1 MNIRYFE
8 GQLDRA
14 WRELAPNYQGF
25 DKPVVIPGR
34 ALGARA
40 PMYMRRY
47 IDMEADSYYVFV
59 KGNPLDG
66 NVSREAACSLF
77 KELFVDQLGM
87 GSSMQ
92 QPGMPIEQAVSME
105 VLPAQDDTNYQR
117 YYDEQMDLAN
127 QDDQQQDSSNDQ
139 SDDDVIDLD
148 DNGNVIAI
156 NGKRQPGTAVG
167 TAQTTAVGMPKPIFY
182 AVCTHVSSA
191 GNQLGYNRG
200 DNRLGRRGSSQRYL
214 REAEEGE
221 TLAIDKLVELTP
233 TADKSKLYIAKRND
247 GIFQWF
253 KCEDDSFNTVF
264 VGSAKDSKDII
275 NMLCKK
281 YDLDGVDDEEIIS
294 KLSGLLIADLPAA
307 MADDGTAADST
318 SEETANVDD
327 ETNDEE
333 STDEE

>member
-14 WRELAPNYQGF
+14 WRELSPNYQGF
-25 DKPVVIPGR
+25 EKPVVIPGR
-34 ALGARA
+34 ALGAKA

-59 KGNPLDG
+59 KGDPLAGD
-66 NVSREAACSLF
+66 VSRNAACNLF
-77 KELFVDQLGM
+77 KDLFVDQLGM
-87 GSSMQ
+87 GSSLQ
-92 QPGMPIEQAVSME
+92 EPGMPIELAVSRE

-117 YYDEQMDLAN
+117 YYDEQMDAV
-127 QDDQQQDSSNDQ
+127 DQQTGQQDNAAAQ
-139 SDDDVIDLD
+139 SDDDIIDLD

-156 NGKRQPGTAVG
+156 NGKRPTGTAVDA
-167 TAQTTAVGMPKPIFY
+167 AQTTAVAMPKPIFY
-182 AVCTHVSSA
+182 AVCTHVSTA

-200 DNRLGRRGSSQRYL
+200 DNRLGSRRGSTRYL

-221 TLAIDKLVELTP
+221 TLGIETLVELTP
-233 TADKSKLYIAKRND
+233 TADKSKLYIAKRTD

-253 KCEDDSFNTVF
+253 KCEGDEFNTVF

-281 YDLDGVDDEEIIS
+281 FDLDEVDDEDI
-294 KLSGLLIADLPAA
+294 KTTLTDKLIADLPMA
-307 MADDGTAADST
+307 MSDDNAADSADD
-318 SEETANVDD
+318 TADVDAD
-327 ETNDEE
+327 VDADDQEDAE
-333 STDEE
+333 